1 MDERG
6 CYHGLVLSG
15 GGALGSY
22 EIGVMKAL
30 FGGAC
35 ATTGYKKLDA
45 DIFTGTS
52 VGSYNAAYMASEP
65 GVDSLATL
73 RVLERLWIERVAEN
87 AANCGNGVYRFRF
100 LPLDF
105 LSPACLG
112 AHPMRPFLQMA
123 EDVRFTTADWF
134 DRLGNFMRP
143 DPARQGKRSIADLV
157 DISSLISTEPL
168 LELITETIDL
178 AKIRGNKD
186 KALAIAATNWEIGQ
200 PHVFTKQ
207 QLDDKI
213 GHKAIMASTAIP
225 GVFPPIEVLG
235 TKYVDGGVLLNTPL
249 QPAIA
254 AGSNVIHVIYLD
266 PFLRDVHLNP
276 YPSTLDTFTRMLNI
290 TAAAQVNHDVEH
302 VRDINHGLHLIEH
315 PEDAEQLSAQE
326 SVNFVQAV
334 EMMRKYLAGGR
345 KYRPLTIYRYRP
357 SREVGGI
364 MALLDFSRKNI
375 EELIQLGYDDTVRHD
390 FVKCEDVV
398 PIGSGQPGEA
408 EVNAAA
414 AAGAPGEGSR
424 LAATA

>member
-35 ATTGYKKLDA
+35 QTTGYRKLDA

-52 VGSYNAAYMASEP
+52 VGAYNAAYMASEP

-73 RVLERLWIERVAEN
+73 RVLERLWVERVAEN
-87 AANCGNGVYRFRF
+87 AAHCGNGVYRFRF
-100 LPLDF
+100 DPLDF
-105 LSPACLG
+105 FSPTCL
-112 AHPMRPFLQMA
+112 AAQPLRPFLQMVD
-123 EDVRFTTADWF
+123 DVRSMSVDWF
-134 DRLGNFMRP
+134 DRLGSYLRP
-143 DPARQGKRSIADLV
+143 APGQQGKHKLTDLI
-157 DISSLISTEPL
+157 DISTFISTDPL
-168 LELITETIDL
+168 HELVTETIDL
-178 AKIRGNKD
+178 AKIRGNAD
-186 KALAIAATNWEIGQ
+186 KELRIAATNWEIGQ
-200 PHVFTKQ
+200 TQIFGKE

-213 GHKAIMASTAIP
+213 GHRAIVASTAIP
-225 GVFPPIEVLG
+225 GVFPPVEVLD

-249 QPAIA
+249 KPAID

-266 PFLRDVHLNP
+266 PWLRDVPLTP
-276 YPSTLDTFTRMLNI
+276 YPSTLDNMSRMLAI
-290 TAAAQVNHDVEH
+290 SAAAAVNHDVEH
-302 VRDINHGLHLIEH
+302 VRDVNHGLQLIEH
-315 PEDAEQLSAQE
+315 PERAAQLSAQE
-326 SVNFVQAV
+326 SVNFVKTV
-334 EMMRKYLAGGR
+334 EMMRQYLAGGR
-345 KYRPLTIYRYRP
+345 QYRPLTIYRYRP

-375 EELIQLGYDDTVRHD
+375 EDLIQLGYDDTVRHD

-398 PIGSGQPGEA
+398 PLGSGQPGEA

-414 AAGAPGEGSR
+414 AVV
-424 LAATA
+424 AAAAR